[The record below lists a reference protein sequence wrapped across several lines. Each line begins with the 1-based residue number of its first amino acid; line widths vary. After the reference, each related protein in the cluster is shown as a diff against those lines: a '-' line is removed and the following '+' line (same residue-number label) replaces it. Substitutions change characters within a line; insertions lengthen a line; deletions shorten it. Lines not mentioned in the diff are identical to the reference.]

1 MMLFN
6 VCGLSMSAAN
16 QLIDNI
22 AHRYNADVLSWVEEL
37 KVYTIVYE
45 KSYQHS
51 LLANE
56 YSS

>member
-37 KVYTIVYE
+37 KVYTIVYV